1 VLDERIA
8 AAIQERV
15 REGTLRCAAA
25 FHIAE
30 ELGVTPQAVGKAAD
44 DLDVRL
50 VRCQLGLFGHGEQGK
65 IVEPALEVSAQLE
78 QAIRE
83 ELADG
88 RLSCA
93 AAWAIA
99 ARFKMPKLHVTNAAE
114 GLQIRIGPCQ
124 LGAF

>member
-1 VLDERIA
+1 MLNERIA

-30 ELGVTPQAVGKAAD
+30 ELNVTPQAVGEAAG

-50 VRCQLGLFGHGEQGK
+50 VRCQLGLFGHGEQK
-65 IVEPALEVSAQLE
+65 KVVEPATEVSPQLE

-83 ELADG
+83 ELAEG

-99 ARFKMPKLHVTNAAE
+99 ARFKMPKLHVANAAE
-114 GLQIRIGPCQ
+114 KLQIRIGQCQ